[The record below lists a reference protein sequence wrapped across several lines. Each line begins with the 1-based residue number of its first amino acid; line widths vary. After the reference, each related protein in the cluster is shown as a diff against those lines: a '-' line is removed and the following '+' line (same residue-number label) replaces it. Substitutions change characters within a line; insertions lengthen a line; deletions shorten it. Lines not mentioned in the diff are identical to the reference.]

1 MAVDRRRG
9 SAGRRGLRGH
19 LGGSGR
25 LASHAGA
32 LHERAPLDALVPRG
46 RAEVRGLG
54 ARPVDLDE
62 GRLVCAFHNTNT
74 WPTWPKPNKCD
85 TWGSKDHR
93 WDD

>member
-1 MAVDRRRG
+1 MASPTQPAFDLVSTYVQLEDG
-9 SAGRRGLRGH
+9 PGAVPVEVGDDFWEKSA
-19 LGGSGR
+19 S
-25 LASHAGA
+25 
-32 LHERAPLDALVPRG
+32 
-46 RAEVRGLG
+46 
-54 ARPVDLDE
+54 PVDLDE